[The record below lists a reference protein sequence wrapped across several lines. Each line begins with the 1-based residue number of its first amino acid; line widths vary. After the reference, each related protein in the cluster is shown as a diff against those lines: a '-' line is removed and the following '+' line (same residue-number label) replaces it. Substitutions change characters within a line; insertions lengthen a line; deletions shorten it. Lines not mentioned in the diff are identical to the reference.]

1 MNPIDILKLGH
12 LQFSSHKIRNFLAII
27 TAGILFSALFAV
39 QFVLSGLRDTLL
51 SANREITGD
60 EIILLSQDCHD
71 VFDDEGAQSSICRED
86 RIRELVAEHHGEI
99 IGYAKKAGTAFV
111 IPADIVSS
119 FSWGSVSNHPPGLVP
134 ITLDPKLLWLISKY
148 PMNNYDVLMSTY
160 IKGHTDL
167 TIFEEIKNYLPPN
180 YPETADLIKEY
191 THKVITL
198 ADSELYVVRVSPSG
212 SRLLPEDNFPNLLNL
227 PLQVMN
233 NVLSDTIILDDG
245 SVAVRDFLSS
255 APPDNIVTFMPSTSL
270 IIRFTDPEDAY
281 EYDLALSRLRT
292 IATHTISFDLF
303 GDQVA
308 VIRGYDTLS
317 NLLLVP
323 LLGLIFVAIFIM
335 SLTFVSLIRQNAA
348 IVALYRSVGATRR
361 DLILIHLVYLFELC
375 FFTLIFALALGLF
388 FAFLISNANSDA
400 LSAAIAD
407 NYMIERPGFIFLVGP
422 NWQTFLMLG
431 LILLIPFV
439 ATLLTFDQLSAKNLA
454 RRLKSDE

>member
-60 EIILLSQDCHD
+60 EIVLVNQDCHD
-71 VFDDEGAQSSICRED
+71 VFDDNGAQNSICRED

-111 IPADIVSS
+111 IPANIIAN
-119 FSWGSVSNHPPGLVP
+119 FPWGD
-134 ITLDPKLLWLISKY
+134 TLDQPNDTIPIMIPAGIISIISQYKV
-148 PMNNYDVLMSTY
+148 DGSILFVGTY
-160 IKGHTDL
+160 IDTA
-167 TIFEEIKNYLPPN
+167 IYEKNDASALPFYDNPS
-180 YPETADLIKEY
+180 DLIEEY
-191 THKVITL
+191 THKIISL
-198 ADSELYVVRVSPSG
+198 PDAELYIARVSPNHANNIIQ
-212 SRLLPEDNFPNLLNL
+212 LPESNFPNLLNL
-227 PLQVMN
+227 PLELMS
-233 NVLSDTIILDDG
+233 NVSGDTIILDDG
-245 SVAVRDFLSS
+245 SAAVRDFLSS
-255 APPDNIVTFMPSTSL
+255 APPDNTVTFMPSTSL
-270 IIRFTDPEDAY
+270 IVRFTNPEDAY
-281 EYDLALSRLRT
+281 KYNLALEHLNT
-292 IATHTISFDLF
+292 IATHTMSFDLF
-303 GDQVA
+303 GNQTS
-308 VIRGYDTLS
+308 VIRGYDTLN
-317 NLLLVP
+317 NLLLIP

-361 DLILIHLVYLFELC
+361 DLVLVHLVYLFELC